1 MTQLP
6 NVFLKEL
13 TKLLGRNAVL
23 TETEDLL
30 PYLKDERGLLE
41 SDCSLVIRPNTTE
54 EISETVGLCAKHRVP
69 VVPLGGNT
77 GLVGGGIASG
87 GVILSLEKLNRI
99 IQIDTLN
106 HTMTVEAGC
115 ILANIQKAA
124 DEAGCLFPLSLGAE
138 GSCQIG
144 GNLSTNA
151 GGVGVL
157 HYGNARDLVL
167 GIEVVLPNGLINE
180 NLKALRKDNTGYD
193 LKQLFKLYPRPRA
206 FATILVALEEL
217 DEILSLFDL
226 TRATCGDKLM
236 AFELIPRLAL
246 ELEVAHIPGIRDPFT
261 EKHAYYALLEL
272 TSPRQEDDLRGEIET
287 VLEQALNNGVI
298 SDAVIATSQAQA
310 SQLWKMR
317 EEIPAAQSIEGGSLK
332 HDVAVPV
339 SKSVEFIKKATQL
352 VMAEMPGV
360 RVCAFGHVGDG
371 NIHFNLTQP
380 VGIDQKSFLKKQKV
394 FGRIVHDL
402 VVGMKGSISAEH
414 GIGLSKRDELC
425 IYASKVEIDLMRQIK
440 FAIDPHNQMN
450 PNKIVLFD
458 PP

>member
-1 MTQLP
+1 MTKLP

-41 SDCSLVIRPNTTE
+41 SDCSLIIRPKTPG

-99 IQIDTLN
+99 IHIDTLN

-167 GIEVVLPNGLINE
+167 GIEVVLPNGLIYE

-193 LKQLFKLYPRPRA
+193 LKQLFIGAEGTLGIITKAVLKLYPRPRA

-217 DEILSLFDL
+217 DE
-226 TRATCGDKLM
+226 
-236 AFELIPRLAL
+236 
-246 ELEVAHIPGIRDPFT
+246 VPG
-261 EKHAYYALLEL
+261 
-272 TSPRQEDDLRGEIET
+272 SPT
-287 VLEQALNNGVI
+287 
-298 SDAVIATSQAQA
+298 
-310 SQLWKMR
+310 
-317 EEIPAAQSIEGGSLK
+317 
-332 HDVAVPV
+332 
-339 SKSVEFIKKATQL
+339 
-352 VMAEMPGV
+352 
-360 RVCAFGHVGDG
+360 
-371 NIHFNLTQP
+371 
-380 VGIDQKSFLKKQKV
+380 
-394 FGRIVHDL
+394 
-402 VVGMKGSISAEH
+402 
-414 GIGLSKRDELC
+414 
-425 IYASKVEIDLMRQIK
+425 
-440 FAIDPHNQMN
+440 HN
-450 PNKIVLFD
+450 
-458 PP
+458 